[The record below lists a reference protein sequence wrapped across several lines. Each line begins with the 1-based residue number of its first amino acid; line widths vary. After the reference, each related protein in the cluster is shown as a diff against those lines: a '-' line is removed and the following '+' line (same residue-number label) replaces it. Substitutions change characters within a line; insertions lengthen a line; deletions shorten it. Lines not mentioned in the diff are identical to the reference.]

1 MVKNRGQLTI
11 TLHWSLDGKA
21 QQDDVMCDDSAP
33 RDLIPTLVRGCQLP
47 THDAHGVEVAYE
59 LRHEGA
65 TRPALSLADLLSIQ
79 GVRTGSHLWLVSS
92 ARRSRTDGPSRCL
105 LRLPDG
111 SELVVPE
118 RGQTLTREW
127 LLHLL
132 GHLHPEEYQREMAL
146 LARNASC
153 YRFVSN
159 RDHCTIQFHARGGYW
174 TVLTTLEDIATLLN
188 NELLRPGIPER
199 LDDGMRLMLGRNG
212 VEILVTIV

>member
-1 MVKNRGQLTI
+1 
-11 TLHWSLDGKA
+11 
-21 QQDDVMCDDSAP
+21 
-33 RDLIPTLVRGCQLP
+33 
-47 THDAHGVEVAYE
+47 
-59 LRHEGA
+59 
-65 TRPALSLADLLSIQ
+65 
-79 GVRTGSHLWLVSS
+79 
-92 ARRSRTDGPSRCL
+92 
-105 LRLPDG
+105 
-111 SELVVPE
+111 
-118 RGQTLTREW
+118 
-127 LLHLL
+127 
-132 GHLHPEEYQREMAL
+132 MAL